1 MCPRIWI
8 FDSYSLFIALGII
21 AAILLFEYYGHAQ
34 KVKRLTRSITE
45 VLAVAAALFGFLGAW
60 LFQNL
65 YDYIASPATFSFS
78 SKMTFFGGLLTGCAF
93 FFPLYF
99 LFIKRKD
106 EAGFKAIF
114 PIAPACISL
123 CHAFGRIG
131 CFMAGCCYGKETN
144 SWIGIVF
151 PGMEQKVIPT
161 NLLEAV
167 FLFLLT
173 AILIL
178 LAFKAKGLYPLI
190 GYCLGYGAWR
200 FAIEFFRDDPR
211 GEFVPGLSPSQF
223 WAIVLFA
230 VGLVLLSIELIN
242 RHNRSRATCPQRK

>member
-93 FFPLYF
+93 FLPLYF

-131 CFMAGCCYGKETN
+131 DAGLLSEVLRSKLGDLRSSGTSAYIIGAENYG
-144 SWIGIVF
+144 SD
-151 PGMEQKVIPT
+151 
-161 NLLEAV
+161 LER
-167 FLFLLT
+167 FLGDL
-173 AILIL
+173 
-178 LAFKAKGLYPLI
+178 
-190 GYCLGYGAWR
+190 
-200 FAIEFFRDDPR
+200 R
-211 GEFVPGLSPSQF
+211 GEDIEMRALSAYLPD
-223 WAIVLFA
+223 A
-230 VGLVLLSIELIN
+230 
-242 RHNRSRATCPQRK
+242 